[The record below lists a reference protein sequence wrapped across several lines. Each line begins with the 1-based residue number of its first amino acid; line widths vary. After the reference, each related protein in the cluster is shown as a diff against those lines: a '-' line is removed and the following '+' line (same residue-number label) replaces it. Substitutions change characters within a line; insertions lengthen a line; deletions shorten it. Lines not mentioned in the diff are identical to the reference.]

1 MFTVTKYPHGTFC
14 WVDCASTDPENGREF
29 YTKLMGWEMEHIPLG
44 GGEVYT
50 MFKLNGHDVAGM
62 GRAQPGMP
70 SAWDNYINVENV
82 DALVDKVT
90 ALGGTI
96 TAPPMDVFESGRMMV
111 VQDPTGAF
119 ISFWQAKKHIGSG
132 LVNVPGALIWNEL
145 ATRDV
150 DKAKAFYGELL
161 GWRFEPGNEPGYTFI
176 YNNNRMNGG
185 IVAMDGAMW
194 NGIPPHW
201 MAYFTVSDIEA
212 SVKKV
217 QELGG
222 KISVDISDIPDAGR
236 FSVIHDPQGA
246 ILTIMESTNP
256 EPWTE

>member
-1 MFTVTKYPHGTFC
+1 MFTVTKYPHGTFS
-14 WVDCASTDPENGREF
+14 WVECSSTDPENGREF
-29 YTKLMGWEMEHIPLG
+29 YAKLMGWTTELIPIG

-50 MFKLNGHDVAGM
+50 MFRQDGHDVAGM

-90 ALGGTI
+90 ALGGTVI
-96 TAPPMDVFESGRMMV
+96 VPPMDALDSGRMMV

-119 ISFWQAKKHIGSG
+119 ISFWQAKNHIGSG
-132 LVNVPGALIWNEL
+132 LVNVPGAFTWNEL

-150 DKAKAFYGELL
+150 DKAKAFYGELV
-161 GWRFEPGNEPGYTFI
+161 GWRFEDGGQLGYSYI
-176 YNNNRMNGG
+176 YNNDRMNGG
-185 IVAMDGAMW
+185 IIEMDASWGDL
-194 NGIPPHW
+194 PSHW
-201 MAYFTVSDIEA
+201 MAYFAVSDIEA

-222 KISVDISDIPDAGR
+222 KISVEISENPETGR

-246 ILTIMESTNP
+246 ILTIIESKMP
-256 EPWTE
+256 QPWTE